1 MQKIFIYLFL
11 LSFSTTSWSQFT
23 LQKSKVVMGPGVQP
37 EDIPYLSQGAE
48 RILRRYAENAD
59 FYDST
64 NRMLSEQ
71 KKEEFVSLFS
81 ADAMVVSDYS
91 SLAVEGDG
99 NLTSYLDYLLFIDE
113 KLSETGV
120 PFQLSEPK
128 LEKISYESSLKRF
141 RLELSFSKKIF
152 LSFVPGRGVIELKN
166 GRQFTQKMVLL
177 ADKQTLTEP
186 LIVQISA
193 TNVEPI
199 NPALVAQVKV
209 PAMEEKKSES
219 EQPKKEIDP
228 AIVVNPAQ
236 QPTSKVPAAKEVPTA
251 PSPEPPG
258 KPIGSPTKTNQDP
271 VKLGKVML
279 TTSNATIDNRLSFEE
294 KTNAFNALQ
303 DAINQY
309 AQYASLLDP
318 ASATVSDSYISNF
331 EKLFGSQAKVYNDLL
346 EVEELELINYSDYIS
361 MVYNQLNDVGVRYK
375 VLGARLE
382 KLVPEY
388 DDYYQA
394 TIVIDKQMLHFL
406 RQSRDGSLVEVPLE
420 EKSARVYPL
429 RFQYF
434 FKLGYPPKI
443 ENIESAIEICVRD
456 KEEQFLSFSA
466 RYGLS
471 FFGASVHSGASPF
484 FSAEQL
490 TSESSNVIGLGVQ
503 WSSNTFYEER
513 SCKKPL
519 FWTAGIGMYQFSY
532 STDLRDWS
540 YAYQPYQEDNSYWK
554 ETSVRGTL
562 NQVAQIRVLEGRLGL
577 RYRLK
582 STYNTTVF
590 ADMSILPSYLVT
602 SSVRYDKEGG
612 VQSIIFDG
620 IRVIGTDTT
629 RTLDL
634 TANDGTSWLD
644 AHAPNTRFDEK
655 QQVGDVQLPNLE
667 GRKINSTLGLS
678 ASLGISVY
686 KRLSYSFGLVA
697 GLDFQYGFRASVQSE
712 KSQIAP
718 FLDKQVVESDQYSLL
733 QSYQDISFHHSV
745 GFRLGLY
752 YKINK

>member
-1 MQKIFIYLFL
+1 MQKIFLYLFL

-23 LQKSKVVMGPGVQP
+23 LQKSSAVMGPGVQP
-37 EDIPYLSQGAE
+37 EDIPFLTKGTE
-48 RILRRYAENAD
+48 RILQRYAENAD

-64 NRMLSEQ
+64 KKMLSEQ
-71 KKEEFVSLFS
+71 KKEEFVNLFS

-91 SLAVEGDG
+91 SQAEVGDE
-99 NLTSYLDYLLFIDE
+99 NLISYLDYLLFIDE
-113 KLSETGV
+113 KLGESGV
-120 PFQLSEPK
+120 PFQLSDPK
-128 LEKISYESSLKRF
+128 LENISYESLLKRF
-141 RLELSFSKKIF
+141 RIELSFSKKIF
-152 LSFVPGRGVIELKN
+152 LSVVPGKGVIRLNN
-166 GRQFTQKMVLL
+166 GRVFKQKMVLL
-177 ADKQTLTEP
+177 ANKQALTEP
-186 LIVQISA
+186 LIVEISA
-193 TNVEPI
+193 I
-199 NPALVAQVKV
+199 NMETVIPPVVAQAKSPIV
-209 PAMEEKKSES
+209 EEKKLES
-219 EQPKKEIDP
+219 EQPQKEIAP
-228 AIVVNPAQ
+228 AVAVSPSR
-236 QPTSKVPAAKEVPTA
+236 QPTQKAPEAQEAPTS
-251 PSPEPPG
+251 PSPEPPVRA
-258 KPIGSPTKTNQDP
+258 IVSPNKANQDP
-271 VKLGKVML
+271 IKLPKVML
-279 TTSNATIDNRLSFEE
+279 TTSNATVDNRLSFED
-294 KTNAFNALQ
+294 KTSAFNALQ

-318 ASATVSDSYISNF
+318 ASSSVSDSYINKF

-361 MVYNQLNDVGVRYK
+361 MVYNQLSDVGVRFK

-394 TIVIDKQMLHFL
+394 TIVIDKQMFHFL

-443 ENIESAIEICVRD
+443 ENIESAMEICVRD
-456 KEEQFLSFSA
+456 KEEQFFSIST
-466 RYGLS
+466 RYGFS
-471 FFGASVHSGASPF
+471 FFGASIHSMANSFLGS
-484 FSAEQL
+484 EQL
-490 TSESSNVIGLGVQ
+490 VSESSNVLGLGVQ
-503 WSSNTFYEER
+503 WSSNTFYEEK
-513 SCKKPL
+513 SCKKPI

-532 STDLRDWS
+532 TTYLKDWF
-540 YAYQPYQEDNSYWK
+540 YAYRPYQEDNTYWK

-590 ADMSILPSYLVT
+590 ADMSILPSYIVS
-602 SSVRYDKEGG
+602 SSVSYDKQAG
-612 VQSIIFDG
+612 VQSITFDG
-620 IRVIGTDTT
+620 IRVVGTDTT
-629 RTLDL
+629 RTLAL
-634 TANDGTSWLD
+634 KANNGTSWLD
-644 AHAPNTRFDEK
+644 AYAPNTRFDEK
-655 QQVGDVQLPNLE
+655 QQVGEVQLPNLE
-667 GRKINSTLGLS
+667 GRKINSNVGFS
-678 ASLGISVY
+678 ASLGISLY

-697 GLDFQYGFRASVQSE
+697 GLDFQYGFRAPVQSE

-733 QSYQDISFHHSV
+733 QSYQDISFHHSMGV
-745 GFRLGLY
+745 RLGLY